1 MNTQATPQ
9 PSPQEAS
16 LDGARAWFRENGL
29 VRPREGRML
38 TGVTAGI
45 ARRYDINP
53 LVARIGMVLGWFL
66 LSPIPYVALWV
77 LMPRE

>member
-1 MNTQATPQ
+1 
-9 PSPQEAS
+9 
-16 LDGARAWFRENGL
+16 
-29 VRPREGRML
+29 ML